1 MKNIILKKKIFYRL
15 YQNLIR
21 KRKNEYNFLEFVFKK
36 QKNINILD
44 ICCGDSYVLKY
55 IEKYV
60 CNYIG
65 IDNNKDYLKESIK
78 KYPKF
83 SFYYLDI
90 KKISTLKVK
99 NINFVFLNGA
109 IHHFDDDT
117 IKKLIRY
124 IKKKFPKAIFLSI
137 DPLRDKNNFINEV
150 MIKNDRG
157 KFIRKKDGYKK
168 ILNSFSNLITD
179 EFFIMKFLLIFH
191 YRNIDLKKYYDEWK
205 KL

>member
-1 MKNIILKKKIFYRL
+1 MKNIILEKKIFYRL
-15 YQNLIR
+15 YQSLIR
-21 KRKNEYNFLEFVFKK
+21 KKKNEYNFLEFIFKK
-36 QKNINILD
+36 QKNVNVLD

-55 IEKYV
+55 IDKYIS
-60 CNYIG
+60 NYTG
-65 IDNNKDYLKESIK
+65 IDNNKDYLKDSK
-78 KYPKF
+78 QKYPNF

-90 KKISTLKVK
+90 KKISSLKIK

-109 IHHFDDDT
+109 IHHFNDET
-117 IKKLIRY
+117 VKTLIQY

-137 DPLRDKNNFINEV
+137 DPLKDKNNLINDI

-157 KFIRKKDGYKK
+157 KFIRKKDEYKK
-168 ILNSFSNLITD
+168 ILNSFLTLVTD

-191 YRNIDLKKYYDEWK
+191 YQNIDLKKYYKEWK